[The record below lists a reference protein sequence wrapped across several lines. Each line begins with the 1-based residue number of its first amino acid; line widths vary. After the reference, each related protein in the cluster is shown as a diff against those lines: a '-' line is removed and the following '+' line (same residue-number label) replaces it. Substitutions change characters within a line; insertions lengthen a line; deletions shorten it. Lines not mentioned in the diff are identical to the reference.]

1 MIRSKQATWGVAVVA
16 ATLFLAGCE
25 RPPMETA
32 QIGYR
37 GVAMEQVTNPRL
49 AARSAAAN
57 VLPSSLPAAS
67 ADPPMAKDIYQNIQ
81 VLDDLSLGEFTRVM
95 LAMTAWV
102 SPEQGCTYC
111 HAEDN
116 LADDSKYQK
125 VVSRRMLQMTRH
137 INSDWTNHVAQT
149 GVTCFTCHRGQNIP
163 AQVWFTDP
171 GPKQAPAMARTPTRQ
186 NIASESVGVTS
197 LPYDSFSTFLR
208 DGPADIRVIS
218 NTALPNGSDRNIK
231 QTEATYGLM
240 MHMSQGLGVNCTH
253 CHNSRSFAQWDQST
267 PQRTTAWYGIR
278 MARDLNVAFL
288 EPLQG
293 TFPTTRLGPL
303 GDVAKVNCATCHQGV
318 NKPLRGVS
326 QLADYPE
333 LRAARAPMPAAD
345 GAAAA
350 PAAEAPAADAAAAVP
365 AAAAGG

>member
-1 MIRSKQATWGVAVVA
+1 MNRSFGIKWSAAIAA
-16 ATLFLAGCE
+16 ATLVLAGCE
-25 RPPMETA
+25 RPPMQST

-37 GVAMEQVTNPRL
+37 GVSMEQVTNPRL
-49 AARSAAAN
+49 AAKVAAKN
-57 VLPSSLPAAS
+57 VLPPSLPAAS
-67 ADPPMAKDIYQNIQ
+67 SDAPMAKDIYQNIQ

-111 HAEDN
+111 HVEDN

-137 INSDWTNHVAQT
+137 INTDWTTHVAQT
-149 GVTCFTCHRGQNIP
+149 GVTCYTCHRGQNIP
-163 AQVWFTDP
+163 ANIWFTDP
-171 GPKQAPAMARTPTRQ
+171 GPKQAAGMARSRTGQ
-186 NIASESVGVTS
+186 NVASHATAFSS
-197 LPYDSFSTFLR
+197 LPYDPFSLFLR
-208 DGPADIRVIS
+208 DAPANIKVIS
-218 NTALPNGSDRNIK
+218 ATSLPNGSDRNIK

-240 MHMSQGLGVNCTH
+240 MHMSQSLGVNCTF

-267 PQRTTAWYGIR
+267 PQRGTAWYGIR
-278 MARDLNVAFL
+278 MARDLNVSYL

-293 TFPTTRLGPL
+293 TFPANRLGPL
-303 GDVAKVNCATCHQGV
+303 GDVPKLNCATCHQGV

-333 LRAARAPMPAAD
+333 LRTARVMPAAPTE
-345 GAAAA
+345 GAAADPAAPETAAA
-350 PAAEAPAADAAAAVP
+350 PAA
-365 AAAAGG
+365 AAGT